1 MDSAEEFGLVSIPA
15 GLSPLEL
22 RSFID
27 RLQEELTQYEQQE
40 MPPRHYFAEGLYA
53 REITIP
59 AGTLLVGKIHK
70 HEHLNIISQGDISV
84 LTEDGVKRI
93 RAPFTM
99 VCRPGT
105 KRVGWTHAETVW
117 TTVHAR
123 PGEVRDLERL
133 EDALIA
139 KDYAEVPGLE
149 SGEPEALTVVG
160 GA

>member
-15 GLSPLEL
+15 GLSPLEI

-27 RLQEELTQYEQQE
+27 QLQEELAKYEQQE

-59 AGTLLVGKIHK
+59 ADTLLVGKIHK

-105 KRVGWTHAETVW
+105 KRVGWTHTPTVW

-123 PGEVRDLERL
+123 PKDEQDLERL
-133 EDALIA
+133 EEALIA
-139 KDYAEVPGLE
+139 KDYSEVPDLE
-149 SGEPEALTVVG
+149 SRAPEALTG
-160 GA
+160 GEA